1 MNDEKFGAAIFFD
14 NDANRIAEVGAFC
27 NTIRL
32 VPVRETE
39 GLRPTL
45 FTAEHFEDY
54 IDSLDYNTYLEAVQ
68 DVGVISD
75 LLDPVS
81 GIEDDHIATF
91 DAWLEE
97 TEDIPNRVALFD
109 WDRTITV
116 IEGFYGEDLAQFVA
130 AREVIETSLSTW
142 REDALL
148 YLCGGAER
156 LAKLRAM
163 FARAHAAG
171 VQNVVLTN
179 NSVCGEDNFTNL
191 AEHLFHP
198 LPVKAICGRFYNFHK
213 GQALRAQ
220 AQFSTLCAS
229 SGGSRRRRQKS
240 RRNVLR
246 KERRTRKRNTRSSRS
261 RSKRRM

>member
-1 MNDEKFGAAIFFD
+1 MNDEKIGAAIFFD

-54 IDSLDYNTYLEAVQ
+54 IDSLDYNTYLDAIQ
-68 DVGVISD
+68 DVGIVSD

-81 GIEDDHIATF
+81 GIEDDHIEVF

-130 AREVIETSLSTW
+130 AREVIETPLSTW

-156 LAKLRAM
+156 LTKLRAM
-163 FARAHAAG
+163 FTRAHAAG

-179 NSVCGEDNFTNL
+179 NSACGEDNFTNL
-191 AEHLFHP
+191 VEHLFHP
-198 LPVKAICGRFYNFHK
+198 LPVTPICGRFYNFHK

-220 AQFSTLCAS
+220 PQFSTLCAS
-229 SGGSRRRRQKS
+229 SGGRAKS
-240 RRNVLR
+240 RRGKVLR
-246 KERRTRKRNTRSSRS
+246 KERRTRKRRSIVRSSR
-261 RSKRRM
+261 RKRRL